1 MKYIFIFYFD
11 GSWLGGKIII
21 VANGVERALKEAR
34 QHLIA
39 NGYGNDVLRL
49 EETYKINTTEV
60 IYYDNGDY

>member
-21 VANGVERALKEAR
+21 VANDVERALKEAR